1 MNRNLSRTFRTLLA
15 GSMVIGF
22 SLGGIAVTQAQDLNG
37 GIREAMTPEQF
48 KAAGLE
54 KLTPNELAKL
64 DAFLKGDR
72 EKAVAQA
79 TEKTAKREKLQ
90 LVVSRVDGEITSI
103 VPNQIIALEDGS
115 TWKVAKT
122 DIKFRGYADHPAAAA
137 FKSFFGWKMR
147 IANVAEIYVVPVK
160 R

>member
-1 MNRNLSRTFRTLLA
+1 MNRNHSRTIQTLLTLA
-15 GSMVIGF
+15 TIAAF
-22 SLGGIAVTQAQDLNG
+22 SLGGATVALAQDLDG
-37 GIREAMTPEQF
+37 GIRQAMTPEQF

-54 KLTPNELAKL
+54 KLTPSELAKL

-72 EKAVAQA
+72 EKAVEKA
-79 TEKTAKREKLQ
+79 TAKTAKREKLQ

-103 VPNQIIALEDGS
+103 FPNQIITLEDGS

-122 DIKFRGYADHPAAAA
+122 DFQFRGHVDHPAAAA
-137 FKSFFGWKMR
+137 FKSLFGWKMR